1 MTDEVWFRF
10 VVALCIGLLVGVDR
24 ERSKGDGPAR
34 REAGIRTF
42 ALAALLGALA
52 YHLGGVLLLAAAFA
66 AVGALAAVAYFRR
79 KGDDPGLTT
88 EVGLLA
94 TVLLGGLAVS
104 EPLLAAALGVG
115 LAVILAA
122 KNSVH
127 GFVKHVLTE
136 AEIKDAFILAF
147 ATVVIWPVLPD
158 RAMGPFDAINPNKVW
173 SLVVLV
179 MAVGAAGHI
188 ASRILGGTYGLPLSG
203 FAAGFASSAATIGA
217 MGQRARENAGELNG
231 ATAGAALSTVATF
244 IQMALLLAVVSP
256 PVAMALAPSLIA
268 GGLAAAIYGLA
279 FTWWAVRT
287 QRTRSDA
294 SGRAFSLKTA
304 LALAATLCV
313 MLVAAAYLQQ
323 RVGEAGIV
331 AGAALAGFAD
341 THAAAISVAS
351 LANTGRFDAA
361 NAVTPILAAMTCN
374 GVTKLIMAFGAGAPS
389 YGVRVS
395 PGIVLSLAAAW
406 AAPWIAA
413 FTQP

>member
-42 ALAALLGALA
+42 ALAALLGALS
-52 YHLGGVLLLAAAFA
+52 YHLGGALLLSASFA
-66 AVGALAAVAYFRR
+66 VVGALTAVAYFRR

-94 TVLLGGLAVS
+94 TNLLGGLAMS
-104 EPLLAAALGVG
+104 EPLLASGLGVV
-115 LAVILAA
+115 LAVVLAA

-127 GFVKHVLTE
+127 RFVKNVLTE
-136 AEIKDAFILAF
+136 TEMKDAFILAF
-147 ATVVIWPVLPD
+147 ATIVIWPVLPD
-158 RAMGPFDAINPNKVW
+158 RNMGPFDAINPNKVW

-179 MAVGAAGHI
+179 MAVGALGHI
-188 ASRILGGTYGLPLSG
+188 ASRMIGGTYGLPLSG

-217 MGQRARENAGELNG
+217 MGQRVKENAGELYG

-244 IQMALLLAVVSP
+244 LQMGLLLAVVSP
-256 PVAMALAPSLIA
+256 PVVRALAPALIA
-268 GGLAAAIYGLA
+268 GGLAAAIYGLV
-279 FTWWAVRT
+279 FTWWAVRA
-287 QRTRSDA
+287 QGSRPDA
-294 SGRAFSLKTA
+294 PGRAFSLRTA

-313 MLVAAAYLQQ
+313 MLVAAAFLQQ

-341 THAAAISVAS
+341 THAAAISIAS
-351 LANTGRFDAA
+351 LANSGHFDSA

-374 GVTKLIMAFGAGAPS
+374 GVTKLVLAFGAGAPS
-389 YGVRVS
+389 YAMRVA

-406 AAPWIAA
+406 LAA
-413 FTQP
+413 FTQG